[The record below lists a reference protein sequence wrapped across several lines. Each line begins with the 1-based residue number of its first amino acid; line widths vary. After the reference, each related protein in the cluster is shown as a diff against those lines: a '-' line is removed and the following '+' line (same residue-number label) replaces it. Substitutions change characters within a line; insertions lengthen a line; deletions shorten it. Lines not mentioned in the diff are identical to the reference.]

1 MEYEESLCFLDAE
14 FETIWSKEFLY
25 KRESWSKSKP
35 LFDDDE
41 DLDVP
46 F

>member
-25 KRESWSKSKP
+25 KKENYENIKP
-35 LFDDDE
+35 LFMDDE
-41 DLDVP
+41 DLEVP